1 MMEGT
6 QRTDRRKEMQLV
18 ARARAGEQEAW
29 RSILNTHE
37 APLLGAVA
45 KKIGWSEAEDVVQ
58 DTFLC
63 LLRQIHAFDGRIP
76 LSAWLQMV
84 ANRRCADWHR
94 KSARLRHATLTAD
107 PPSDVDEQP
116 DEIAI
121 RAETVAAVRQE
132 LGSELAR
139 LKRANVPPQRRA
151 SVASLLAGS
160 SPVDV
165 ADAFDCSPGQAANWS
180 FEARKR
186 LRCSPLLAELAS
198 DV

>member
-1 MMEGT
+1 MEGT
-6 QRTDRRKEMQLV
+6 RRTERRNEMKLV
-18 ARARAGEQEAW
+18 KRARSGEQDAW
-29 RSILNTHE
+29 RAILDAYE

-45 KKIGWSEAEDVVQ
+45 KKIGWGEAEDVVQ

-94 KSARLRHATLTAD
+94 KANRLRYNTLTAD

-116 DEIAI
+116 DTIAI
-121 RAETVAAVRQE
+121 RGETVAAVRQE
-132 LGSELAR
+132 LGLELER
-139 LKRANVPPQRRA
+139 MKRSHVPPQRLA
-151 SVASLLAGS
+151 AVASLLSGTT
-160 SPVDV
+160 PVDV
-165 ADAFDCSPGQAANWS
+165 AEEFDCSPGQAASWS

-186 LRCSPLLAELAS
+186 MRRSPVLAELAS
-198 DV
+198 DD